1 MNLLNNIIIV
11 DGAMKFA
18 ADLKSVL
25 LKYSKIQK
33 VISTSILKEEYVR
46 QR

>member
-1 MNLLNNIIIV
+1 MNLPSNMIIV

-25 LKYSKIQK
+25 LNTQDTKGSLRLL
-33 VISTSILKEEYVR
+33 S
-46 QR
+46 